1 MASPPT
7 SARREALA
15 MPPRILAMGGGG
27 FLMED
32 SPSPIDR
39 YLVQLSGTANPR
51 VCFISTA
58 SGDPPEMIE
67 KFYAAFGPLGCEC
80 SHLAF
85 FRRPFRS
92 SLPLSDFAASLL
104 HQHITFVGGGNTKSA
119 LAVWRDW
126 GLHDVL
132 RQAWSQG
139 VLLAGMSAGALC
151 WFAHGLTDS
160 YWGAGLQPMTCLD
173 FLPGACC
180 VHYNGD
186 PTRRPALHA
195 VVNNGIFESALAIDD
210 GAAVLFS
217 GSKISRVVAWRS
229 NATAYRVTASAGKL
243 QELPLACEAIG

>member
-1 MASPPT
+1 MA
-7 SARREALA
+7 
-15 MPPRILAMGGGG
+15 PRILAIGGGG

-39 YLVQLSGTANPR
+39 YVVQLAGTTRPR
-51 VCFISTA
+51 VCFVSTP

-67 KFYAAFGPLGCEC
+67 KFYAAFEPLGCEC

-85 FRRPFRS
+85 FRKPFRS
-92 SLPLSDFAASLL
+92 SLPLSDFAAPLL
-104 HQHITFVGGGNTKSA
+104 QQNVVFVGGGNTRSA
-119 LAVWRDW
+119 LAVWREW
-126 GLHDVL
+126 GLHDDL

-151 WFAHGLTDS
+151 WFAHGVTDS
-160 YWGAGLQPMTCLD
+160 HWGAGLQPMTCLG

-195 VVNNGIFESALAIDD
+195 AMSNGIFESAIAIDD

-217 GSKISRVVAWRS
+217 SSGISRMVTWRP
-229 NATAYRVTASAGKL
+229 NAAAYCVTASAGEL
-243 QELPLACEAIG
+243 HELPLASEAIA